1 VRDVTERKR
10 TDEALR
16 RASESDAFRVALVDV
31 LGPLADPVEIQGETA
46 RVLGEHL
53 GASRVMYAEV
63 EDGEDSAFVAT
74 AHCHADGVP
83 LLTSRFAMSDF
94 GLGRTS
100 VLRQEPVVRTS
111 RHRST

>member
-1 VRDVTERKR
+1 MRDVTERKR

-16 RASESDAFRVALVDV
+16 RASESDAFRVAL
-31 LGPLADPVEIQGETA
+31 GPLAAPVEIQCETA